1 MLEAPCRCPK
11 PRTRSKLQEHGYVS
25 FKGSFRVFLRVFRYR
40 MMETGLEQNLLSFEH
55 QAEALWK
62 GNPTASQRVVRLEPF
77 HTTDRPHWTKSN
89 YNYLTWLDYDYENY

>member
-1 MLEAPCRCPK
+1 
-11 PRTRSKLQEHGYVS
+11 
-25 FKGSFRVFLRVFRYR
+25 
-40 MMETGLEQNLLSFEH
+40 MMETGLEPSVDKLPKGAWRKGSQELQVEQNLLSFEH